1 MFLRNPVSDRPD
13 GCFALDFGNNL
24 SAKIGL
30 AVRQNLTHKKIYL
43 PCFVRYYA
51 LTLPEKNQYTM
62 LAEKIKDRIRLMA
75 IIDSFGERGDAP

>member
-1 MFLRNPVSDRPD
+1 M
-13 GCFALDFGNNL
+13 
-24 SAKIGL
+24 
-30 AVRQNLTHKKIYL
+30 THKKIYL

-75 IIDSFGERGDAP
+75 IIDSFGEGGDAP